1 VANLTPDAAAD
12 AEDPALTVDV
22 HVALPNG
29 HRGVTLDQLI
39 EITEVAEELGFNGV
53 WPLDHVL
60 VGPDLKDRY
69 PWVIEPMTL
78 LGYLAARTSRI
89 RLGTSVIV
97 LGMRNPFVVAKQAA
111 TLDLLSNGRFTLGL
125 GAGYSE
131 PEFRNVGASGVWH
144 TRGKRLDEAI
154 RLFRHLWSGAGGPF
168 DGQFYRYD
176 VGYFGPPPPQGER
189 LPIMIGG
196 GSDAALR
203 RAATLGDVWQSTGLT
218 PDEFGARA
226 EKVRLLAQGRHV
238 ELGARTSLIGDP
250 DEVLAKVK
258 AFQKAGAEHVCAY
271 FGSTVED
278 FVPGMRT
285 FARDV
290 MPALR

>member
-1 VANLTPDAAAD
+1 MDF
-12 AEDPALTVDV
+12 

-29 HRGVTLDQLI
+29 HRGVTLGQLTQ
-39 EITEVAEELGFNGV
+39 ITEAAEELGFDGV

-97 LGMRNPFVVAKQAA
+97 LAMRNPFVVAKQAA

-131 PEFRNVGASGVWH
+131 PEFRNVGAGAVWH

-154 RLFRHLWSGAGGPF
+154 RLFRQLWSGAPGPF
-168 DGQFYRYD
+168 DGQFYKYEE
-176 VGYFGPPPPQGER
+176 GYFGPLPPQGER
-189 LPIMIGG
+189 LPILIGG
-196 GSDAALR
+196 GSDAALK
-203 RAATLGDVWQSTGLT
+203 RAATLGDVWQSTGLD
-218 PDEFGARA
+218 PDAFREKA
-226 EKVRLLAQGRHV
+226 EKGRFLAQGRRV
-238 ELGARTSLIGDP
+238 EPGARTSLIGDP
-250 DEVLAKVK
+250 DTILAKVN
-258 AFQKAGAEHVCAY
+258 AFQTG
-271 FGSTVED
+271 
-278 FVPGMRT
+278 
-285 FARDV
+285 
-290 MPALR
+290 

>member
-1 VANLTPDAAAD
+1 M
-12 AEDPALTVDV
+12 DV

-29 HRGVTLDQLI
+29 HRGVTLGQLT

-60 VGPDLKDRY
+60 VGPDLKDVY
-69 PWVIEPMTL
+69 SWVIEPMTL

-131 PEFRNVGASGVWH
+131 PEFRNIGASGVWT

-154 RLFRHLWSGAGGPF
+154 LLFRHLWSGAQGPF
-168 DGQFYRYD
+168 HGQFFGYD
-176 VGYFGPPPPQGER
+176 EGYFGPPPPQGER
-189 LPIMIGG
+189 LPILIGG
-196 GSDAALR
+196 ASDAALR
-203 RAATLGDVWQSTGLT
+203 RAGTLGDVWQSTGLS
-218 PDEFGARA
+218 PEDFGLGA
-226 EKVRLLAQGRHV
+226 EKVRRFANGRRV
-238 ELGARTSLIGDP
+238 ELGARTTLAGDP
-250 DEVLAKVK
+250 GTVLAKIN

-271 FGSTVED
+271 FGATVED

-285 FARDV
+285 FAREV

>member
-1 VANLTPDAAAD
+1 M
-12 AEDPALTVDV
+12 DV

-29 HRGVTLDQLI
+29 HRGVTLDQLSQ
-39 EITEVAEELGFNGV
+39 ITEVAEEIGFKGV

-154 RLFRHLWSGAGGPF
+154 RLFRHLWSGAEGPF
-168 DGQFYRYD
+168 DGQFYKYEE
-176 VGYFGPPPPQGER
+176 GYFGPPPPQGES
-189 LPIMIGG
+189 LPILIGG
-196 GSDAALR
+196 GSDAALK
-203 RAATLGDVWQSTGLT
+203 RAGTLGNVWQSTGLN
-218 PDEFGARA
+218 PEQFGAKA
-226 EKVRLLAQGRHV
+226 EKVRQFAEGRRV
-238 ELGARTSLIGDP
+238 EVGARTSLIGDP
-250 DEVLAKVK
+250 DTVLVKVK

-271 FGSTVED
+271 FGSTVDD
-278 FVPGMRT
+278 FVPSMRA
-285 FARDV
+285 FARQV
-290 MPALR
+290 MPRLR

>member
-1 VANLTPDAAAD
+1 M
-12 AEDPALTVDV
+12 DV

-29 HRGVTLDQLI
+29 HAGVTLDQLV
-39 EITEVAEELGFNGV
+39 EITEAAEELGFAGV

-69 PWVIEPMTL
+69 PWVIEPLTL

-131 PEFRNVGASGVWH
+131 PEFRNIGASGVWP

-154 RLFRHLWSGAGGPF
+154 RLFRHLWSGAQGPF
-168 DGQFYRYD
+168 AGQFF
-176 VGYFGPPPPQGER
+176 GYEEGDFGPPPPQGER
-189 LPIMIGG
+189 LPILIGG
-196 GSDAALR
+196 GSDAALK
-203 RAATLGDVWQSTGLT
+203 RAGTLRDVWQSTGLN
-218 PDEFGARA
+218 PDEYR
-226 EKVRLLAQGRHV
+226 
-238 ELGARTSLIGDP
+238 D
-250 DEVLAKVK
+250 
-258 AFQKAGAEHVCAY
+258 KAGQGGRCA
-271 FGSTVED
+271 
-278 FVPGMRT
+278 
-285 FARDV
+285 
-290 MPALR
+290 

>member
-1 VANLTPDAAAD
+1 M
-12 AEDPALTVDV
+12 DV

-29 HRGVTLDQLI
+29 HRGVTLGQLT

-60 VGPDLKDRY
+60 VGPDLKDVY
-69 PWVIEPMTL
+69 SWVIEPMTL

-111 TLDLLSNGRFTLGL
+111 TLDQLSNGRFTLGL

-131 PEFRNVGASGVWH
+131 PEFRNVGASGVWT

-154 RLFRHLWSGAGGPF
+154 RLFRHLWSGAQAPF
-168 DGQFYRYD
+168 DGQFYKYEE
-176 VGYFGPPPPQGER
+176 GYFGPLPPQGER
-189 LPIMIGG
+189 LPILIGG
-196 GSDAALR
+196 NSDAALK
-203 RAATLGDVWQSTGLT
+203 RAATLGDVWQSTRVK
-218 PDEFGARA
+218 PEEFALKA
-226 EKVRLLAQGRHV
+226 EQLRGYASGRRV

-250 DEVLAKVK
+250 DTLLARVR
-258 AFQKAGAEHVCAY
+258 AFRDAGAEHVCAY
-271 FGSTVED
+271 FGATVED

-285 FARDV
+285 FAREV

>member
-1 VANLTPDAAAD
+1 
-12 AEDPALTVDV
+12 VDV

-69 PWVIEPMTL
+69 PWVIEPLTL
-78 LGYLAARTSRI
+78 LAYLAARTGRI

-154 RLFRHLWSGAGGPF
+154 RLFRHLWSGAAGPF

-176 VGYFGPPPPQGER
+176 EGYFGPLPPQRER
-189 LPIMIGG
+189 LPILVGG
-196 GSDAALR
+196 QSDGALK
-203 RAATLGDVWQSTGLT
+203 RAATLGDVWQSTGLA
-218 PDEFGARA
+218 PDDFGVKA
-226 EKVRLLAQGRHV
+226 EQVRLNAKGRRV

-250 DEVLAKVK
+250 DTVLARVT
-258 AFQKAGAEHVCAY
+258 AFRKAGAEHVCAY
-271 FGSTVED
+271 FGATVED

-285 FARDV
+285 FAREV
-290 MPALR
+290 MPGLT

>member
-1 VANLTPDAAAD
+1 MDA
-12 AEDPALTVDV
+12 

-29 HRGVTLDQLI
+29 HRGVTLDQLAQ
-39 EITEVAEELGFNGV
+39 ITEVAEELGFKGV

-125 GAGYSE
+125 GAGYWE

-144 TRGKRLDEAI
+144 ERGKRLDEAI
-154 RLFRHLWSGAGGPF
+154 RLFRHLWSGKQGPF
-168 DGQFYRYD
+168 DGQFYRYEE
-176 VGYFGPPPPQGER
+176 GYFGPLPPQGER
-189 LPIMIGG
+189 LPILIGG
-196 GSDAALR
+196 GSDGALR
-203 RAATLGDVWQSTGLT
+203 RAATLGDVWQSTGLS
-218 PDEFGARA
+218 PDEFGVKA
-226 EKVRLLAQGRHV
+226 EQLRRFAQGRRV

-250 DEVLAKVK
+250 DAVLAKVR
-258 AFQKAGAEHVCAY
+258 AFQRAGAEHVCAY

-278 FVPGMRT
+278 FVPGMRS
-285 FARDV
+285 FAREV
-290 MPALR
+290 MPALS

>member
-1 VANLTPDAAAD
+1 M
-12 AEDPALTVDV
+12 DV

-29 HRGVTLDQLI
+29 HRGVTLGQLAQ
-39 EITEVAEELGFNGV
+39 ITEVAEELGFKGA

-69 PWVIEPMTL
+69 AWVIEPLTL

-97 LGMRNPFVVAKQAA
+97 LAMRNPFVVAKQAA

-131 PEFRNVGASGVWH
+131 PEFRNVGASGVWT

-154 RLFRHLWSGAGGPF
+154 LLFRHLWSGADRPF
-168 DGQFYRYD
+168 DGHFYRYD
-176 VGYFGPPPPQGER
+176 EGYFGPLPTQGER

-203 RAATLGDVWQSTGLT
+203 RAGTLGDVWQSTGLS
-218 PDEFGARA
+218 PDEFGVRA
-226 EKVRLLAQGRHV
+226 QKVRQFADGRRV

-250 DEVLAKVK
+250 DTVLAKVK
-258 AFQKAGAEHVCAY
+258 DFQKAGAEHVCAY

-285 FARDV
+285 FAREV

>member
-1 VANLTPDAAAD
+1 MDI
-12 AEDPALTVDV
+12 

-29 HRGVTLDQLI
+29 HRGVTLGQLHQ
-39 EITEVAEELGFNGV
+39 ITEVAEELGFNGV

-60 VGPDLKDRY
+60 VGPDLKGVY
-69 PWVIEPMTL
+69 SWVIEPMTL
-78 LGYLAARTSRI
+78 LGYLAALTSRI

-131 PEFRNVGASGVWH
+131 PEFRNIGASGVWT

-154 RLFRHLWSGAGGPF
+154 RLFRHLWSGAPGPF
-168 DGQFYRYD
+168 DGQFYRYEE
-176 VGYFGPPPPQGER
+176 GYFGPPPPQGER
-189 LPIMIGG
+189 LPILIGG
-196 GSDAALR
+196 ASDAALR
-203 RAATLGDVWQSTGLT
+203 RAGTLGDIWQSTGLS
-218 PDEFGARA
+218 PDDFGLRA
-226 EKVRLLAQGRHV
+226 EKVRRFANGRRV
-238 ELGARTSLIGDP
+238 ELGARTTLAGDP
-250 DEVLAKVK
+250 DTVLAKIK

-271 FGSTVED
+271 FGTKVED
-278 FVPGMRT
+278 FVPGLRT

-290 MPALR
+290 MPALL

>member
-1 VANLTPDAAAD
+1 M
-12 AEDPALTVDV
+12 EV

-29 HRGVTLDQLI
+29 HRGVTLGQLA
-39 EITEVAEELGFNGV
+39 EITEVAEELGFKGV

-60 VGPDLKDRY
+60 VGPDLKDVY
-69 PWVIEPMTL
+69 SWVVEPMTL

-154 RLFRHLWSGAGGPF
+154 RLFRHLWSGAAAPF
-168 DGQFYRYD
+168 DGQFYKYEE
-176 VGYFGPPPPQGER
+176 GYFGPPPPQGER
-189 LPIMIGG
+189 LPILIGG
-196 GSDAALR
+196 NSDAAIK
-203 RAATLGDVWQSTGLT
+203 RAATLGDVWQSTRLK
-218 PDEFGARA
+218 PDEFALKA
-226 EKVRLLAQGRHV
+226 EQLRGYANGRRV
-238 ELGARTSLIGDP
+238 ELGARTTLAGSP
-250 DEVLAKVK
+250 DDVLARVR
-258 AFQKAGAEHVCAY
+258 AFAKAGAEHVCGY
-271 FGSTVED
+271 FATNVED

-285 FARDV
+285 FAREV

>member
-1 VANLTPDAAAD
+1 M
-12 AEDPALTVDV
+12 DV

-29 HRGVTLDQLI
+29 HRGVTLGQLAQ
-39 EITEVAEELGFNGV
+39 ITEVAEELGFAGV

-60 VGPDLKDRY
+60 VGPDLKERY

-78 LGYLAARTSRI
+78 LGYLAARTTRI

-131 PEFRNVGASGVWH
+131 PEFRNVGAADVWH

-154 RLFRHLWSGAGGPF
+154 RLFRHLWSGTDGPF
-168 DGQFYRYD
+168 DGQFYRYNE
-176 VGYFGPPPPQGER
+176 GYFGPPPPQSDK
-189 LPIMIGG
+189 LPILVG
-196 GSDAALR
+196 GSSDGALR
-203 RAATLGDVWQSTGLT
+203 RAGSLGDVWQSTGLS
-218 PDEFGARA
+218 PEDFAVKA
-226 EKVRLLAQGRHV
+226 EQVRQYAEGRRV

-250 DEVLAKVK
+250 DVLLAKVK
-258 AFQKAGAEHVCAY
+258 AYRHAGAGHVCAY

-285 FARDV
+285 FAREV
-290 MPALR
+290 LPALS

>member
-1 VANLTPDAAAD
+1 MDI
-12 AEDPALTVDV
+12 

-29 HRGVTLDQLI
+29 HRGVTLDQLT
-39 EITEVAEELGFNGV
+39 EITEVAEELGFAGV

-69 PWVIEPMTL
+69 PWVIEPLTL

-131 PEFRNVGASGVWH
+131 PEFRNIGATGVWT

-154 RLFRHLWSGAGGPF
+154 RLFRHLWSGAPGPF
-168 DGQFYRYD
+168 DGQFYQYEE
-176 VGYFGPPPPQGER
+176 GYFGPPPPQGER
-189 LPIMIGG
+189 LPILIGG

-203 RAATLGDVWQSTGLT
+203 RAGTLGDIWQSTGLS
-218 PDEFGARA
+218 PDDYGLRA
-226 EKVRLLAQGRHV
+226 EKVRRFANGRRV
-238 ELGARTSLIGDP
+238 ELGARTTLAGDP
-250 DEVLAKVK
+250 DAVLAKIN

-271 FGSTVED
+271 FGTKVED
-278 FVPGMRT
+278 FVPGLRT

-290 MPALR
+290 MPALL

>member
-1 VANLTPDAAAD
+1 MDI
-12 AEDPALTVDV
+12 

-29 HRGVTLDQLI
+29 HRGVTLKQLT
-39 EITEVAEELGFNGV
+39 EITEVAEELGFRGV

-97 LGMRNPFVVAKQAA
+97 LGMRNPFVVAKQSA

-131 PEFRNVGASGVWH
+131 PEFRNVGASSVWT
-144 TRGKRLDEAI
+144 TRGKLLVEAI
-154 RLFRHLWSGAGGPF
+154 RLFRLLWSGAEGPF
-168 DGQFYRYD
+168 AGHFYQYGE
-176 VGYFGPPPPQGER
+176 GYFGPPPPQGER
-189 LPIMIGG
+189 LPILIGG
-196 GSDAALR
+196 GADAALK
-203 RAATLGDVWQSTGLT
+203 RAAPLGDVWKSTGLD
-218 PDEFGARA
+218 PDELGARA
-226 EKVRLLAQGRHV
+226 EKMRLLAGGRRV
-238 ELGARTSLIGDP
+238 ELGARTSLIGNP
-250 DEVLAKVK
+250 DAVLAKVK

-285 FARDV
+285 FAREV
-290 MPALR
+290 VPGL

>member
-1 VANLTPDAAAD
+1 
-12 AEDPALTVDV
+12 
-22 HVALPNG
+22 
-29 HRGVTLDQLI
+29 
-39 EITEVAEELGFNGV
+39 
-53 WPLDHVL
+53 
-60 VGPDLKDRY
+60 
-69 PWVIEPMTL
+69 MTL

-111 TLDLLSNGRFTLGL
+111 TLDLVSNGRFTLGL

-131 PEFRNVGASGVWH
+131 PEFSNVGASGVWT

-154 RLFRHLWSGAGGPF
+154 RLFRHLWSGAEGPF
-168 DGQFYRYD
+168 DGQFYPYD
-176 VGYFGPPPPQGER
+176 EGYFGPPPPQRER

-196 GSDAALR
+196 GSDAALE
-203 RAATLGDVWQSTGLT
+203 RAATLGDVWQSTGLK
-218 PDEFGARA
+218 PDEFGVKA
-226 EKVRLLAQGRHV
+226 EKVRLLAQGRRV

-250 DEVLAKVK
+250 DQVLAKVT
-258 AFQKAGAEHVCAY
+258 AFQNAGAEHVCAY

-285 FARDV
+285 FAREV

>member
-1 VANLTPDAAAD
+1 MDI
-12 AEDPALTVDV
+12 

-29 HRGVTLDQLI
+29 HRGVTLGQLTQ
-39 EITEVAEELGFNGV
+39 ITEVAEELGFNGV

-69 PWVIEPMTL
+69 PWVIEPLTL

-131 PEFRNVGASGVWH
+131 PEFRNIGAGDVWH

-154 RLFRHLWSGAGGPF
+154 RLFRHLWSGANGPF
-168 DGQFYRYD
+168 DGQFYKYEE
-176 VGYFGPPPPQGER
+176 GYFGPPPPQRER
-189 LPIMIGG
+189 LPILIGG
-196 GSDAALR
+196 SSDPALK
-203 RAATLGDVWQSTGLT
+203 RAATLADVWQSTGLT
-218 PDEFGARA
+218 PDEFGPRA
-226 EKVRLLAQGRHV
+226 EKVRQLAQGRVV

-250 DEVLAKVK
+250 DSVLAKVK

-285 FARDV
+285 FAREV
-290 MPALR
+290 LPGFV

>member
-1 VANLTPDAAAD
+1 MQ
-12 AEDPALTVDV
+12 LTVDV

-29 HRGVTLDQLI
+29 HRGVTLDQLTQ
-39 EITEVAEELGFNGV
+39 ITEVAEELGFNGV

-60 VGPDLKDRY
+60 VGLDLKDRY

-97 LGMRNPFVVAKQAA
+97 LAMRNPFVVAKQAA

-131 PEFRNVGASGVWH
+131 PEFRNVGADGVWH

-154 RLFRHLWSGAGGPF
+154 RLFRHLWSEANGPF
-168 DGQFYRYD
+168 DGQFYKYEE
-176 VGYFGPPPPQGER
+176 GYFGPPPPQGER
-189 LPIMIGG
+189 LPILIGG
-196 GSDAALR
+196 GSDAALK
-203 RAATLGDVWQSTGLT
+203 RAGTLGDVWQSTGLN
-218 PDEFGARA
+218 PDEFGDKA
-226 EKVRLLAQGRHV
+226 EKVRLFAQGRHL

-250 DEVLAKVK
+250 DTVLAKVK

-271 FGSTVED
+271 FGATVED

-285 FARDV
+285 FAREV

>member
-1 VANLTPDAAAD
+1 MK
-12 AEDPALTVDV
+12 V
-22 HVALPNG
+22 HIALPNG
-29 HRGVTLDQLI
+29 HRGVTLGQLTQ
-39 EITEVAEELGFNGV
+39 ITEVAEELGFMGV

-131 PEFRNVGASGVWH
+131 PEFRNVGASGVWT

-154 RLFRHLWSGAGGPF
+154 RLFRHLWSGVDKPF
-168 DGQFYRYD
+168 DGEFYRYAE
-176 VGYFGPPPPQGER
+176 GYFGPPPPQGER
-189 LPIMIGG
+189 LPIMVG
-196 GSDAALR
+196 GSSDGALR
-203 RAATLGDVWQSTGLT
+203 RAATLADVWQSTGLD
-218 PDEFGARA
+218 PDEFGAKA
-226 EKVRLLAQGRHV
+226 EQLRVFANGRRV
-238 ELGARTSLIGDP
+238 ELGARTTLAGDP
-250 DEVLAKVK
+250 DAVLAKIK
-258 AFQKAGAEHVCAY
+258 AFQQAGAEHVCAY
-271 FGSTVED
+271 FGSTVAD
-278 FVPGMRT
+278 FVPGMRA
-285 FARDV
+285 FAREI
-290 MPALR
+290 MPAL

>member
-1 VANLTPDAAAD
+1 MK
-12 AEDPALTVDV
+12 V

-29 HRGVTLDQLI
+29 HRGVTIKQLM
-39 EITEVAEELGFNGV
+39 EITAVAEELGFAGV

-97 LGMRNPFVVAKQAA
+97 LGMRNPFVVGKQAA
-111 TLDLLSNGRFTLGL
+111 TIDLLSNGRFTLGL

-131 PEFRNVGASGVWH
+131 PEFRNVGASAVWT

-154 RLFRHLWSGAGGPF
+154 RLFRHLWSGAQGPF
-168 DGQFYRYD
+168 DGQFFSYGE
-176 VGYFGPPPPQGER
+176 GYFGPLPPQGER
-189 LPIMIGG
+189 LPILIGG
-196 GSDAALR
+196 QSDAALR
-203 RAATLGDVWQSTGLT
+203 RAATLGDVWQSTGLN
-218 PDEFGARA
+218 PDDFSLKADQ
-226 EKVRLLAQGRHV
+226 VRKHANGRQV
-238 ELGARTSLIGDP
+238 ELGARTTLAGDP
-250 DEVLAKVK
+250 DAVLSKIR
-258 AFQKAGAEHVCAY
+258 AFEQAGAEHVCAY
-271 FGSTVED
+271 FGATVEE

-285 FARDV
+285 FAKDV
-290 MPALR
+290 MPALL

>member
-1 VANLTPDAAAD
+1 M
-12 AEDPALTVDV
+12 DV

-29 HRGVTLDQLI
+29 HRGVTLGQLTQ
-39 EITEVAEELGFNGV
+39 ITEVAEELRFDGV

-78 LGYLAARTSRI
+78 LGYLAARTTRI

-111 TLDLLSNGRFTLGL
+111 TLDHLSNGRFTLGL

-131 PEFRNVGASGVWH
+131 PEFRNVGAGSVWH

-154 RLFRHLWSGAGGPF
+154 RLFRHLWSGAAGPF
-168 DGQFYRYD
+168 NGEFYGYQE
-176 VGYFGPPPPQGER
+176 GYFGPPPPQGER
-189 LPIMIGG
+189 LPILIGG
-196 GSDAALR
+196 GSDAALK
-203 RAATLGDVWQSTGLT
+203 RAATLGDVWQSTGLS
-218 PDEFGARA
+218 PDEFGVRA
-226 EKVRLLAQGRHV
+226 DRLRSLANGRRV
-238 ELGARTSLIGDP
+238 EVGARTSLIGDP
-250 DEVLAKVK
+250 GSVLAKVK
-258 AFQKAGAEHVCAY
+258 AYQEVGAEHVCAY
-271 FGSTVED
+271 FGATVDE
-278 FVPGMRT
+278 FVPGMRA

-290 MPALR
+290 MPAL

>member
-1 VANLTPDAAAD
+1 MN
-12 AEDPALTVDV
+12 V

-29 HRGVTLDQLI
+29 HRGVTTTQLM
-39 EITEVAEELGFNGV
+39 EITAVAEELGFAGV

-69 PWVIEPMTL
+69 PWVIEPLTL

-111 TLDLLSNGRFTLGL
+111 TVDLLSNGRFTLGL

-131 PEFRNVGASGVWH
+131 PEFRNIGASAVWT

-154 RLFRHLWSGAGGPF
+154 RLFRHLWSGAPGPF
-168 DGQFYRYD
+168 DGQFFAYGE
-176 VGYFGPPPPQGER
+176 GYFGPLPPQGER
-189 LPIMIGG
+189 LPILIGG
-196 GSDAALR
+196 QSDGALR
-203 RAATLGDVWQSTGLT
+203 RAATLGDVWQSTGVN
-218 PDEFGARA
+218 PEDFGPKA
-226 EKVRLLAQGRHV
+226 EQVRRYANGRRV
-238 ELGARTSLIGDP
+238 ELGARTTLAGDP
-250 DEVLAKVK
+250 DAVLSKIR
-258 AFQKAGAEHVCAY
+258 AFEKAGAEHVCAY
-271 FGSTVED
+271 FGAAVEE

-285 FARDV
+285 FASDV

>member
-1 VANLTPDAAAD
+1 M
-12 AEDPALTVDV
+12 DV

-29 HRGVTLDQLI
+29 HRGVTLSQLT
-39 EITEVAEELGFNGV
+39 EITEVAEELGFKGV

-131 PEFRNVGASGVWH
+131 PEFRNIGASGVWS

-154 RLFRHLWSGAGGPF
+154 RLFRHLWSGKQGPF
-168 DGQFYRYD
+168 DGQFYPYD
-176 VGYFGPPPPQGER
+176 EGYFGPLPPQRER
-189 LPIMIGG
+189 LPILIGG
-196 GSDAALR
+196 GSDAALK
-203 RAATLGDVWQSTGLT
+203 RAATLGDMWQSTGLN
-218 PDEFGARA
+218 PDEFGVRA
-226 EKVRLLAQGRHV
+226 EKVRRLGQGRRV
-238 ELGARTSLIGDP
+238 ELGARTTLSGDP
-250 DEVLAKVK
+250 DAILAKIR

-271 FGSTVED
+271 FGATVQE

-285 FARDV
+285 FAREV
-290 MPALR
+290 MSGLR